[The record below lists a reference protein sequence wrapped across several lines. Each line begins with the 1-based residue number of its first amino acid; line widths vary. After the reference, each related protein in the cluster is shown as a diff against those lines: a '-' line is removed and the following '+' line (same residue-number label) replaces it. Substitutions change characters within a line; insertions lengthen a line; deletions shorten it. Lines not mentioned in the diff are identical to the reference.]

1 MTDPAKDPRI
11 VLAALARSHP
21 VLELGTLDLCFLAAL
36 QLQAAGAGL
45 SAFDEQKLVEVFEQV
60 CALLEPR
67 AESPRRRASHA
78 IQRLRDQKLLAR
90 VDGAGVMRAGEF
102 ALTRLAAGIVESY
115 LEDESLTR
123 ENLTQLTR
131 TLRVSLA
138 DILTRASAASSAED
152 WRGGIEGPLRVT
164 VSDLVSGIERRQ
176 RSLDLEQQAF
186 QVQIAKLLESDWFGA
201 VDQCLD
207 LLEST
212 SRTLAELNEILLRV
226 AHELSSLLQDIQ
238 EVAVV
243 AQADDAE
250 AAVQRVME
258 QVDRISAWGAA
269 RQRAWSEYYQYV
281 HRYLCDVVRLD
292 PSRALIQRLRE
303 QLSQHSARPF
313 ALAVAAA
320 PAPRLLR
327 EVEPFKD
334 DKPKVSRPRA
344 ERERTPTDND
354 AVDQHAI
361 VEELVQGALS
371 RGSTGLRDVTQQVSA
386 ETAGELQFV
395 TAGRVA
401 QVVARLAKTR
411 ADRDRPWVSV
421 HDGLVIEDWAISQ
434 RESDAVNTVQTTEE
448 PNATGTDGS
457 HD

>member
-11 VLAALARSHP
+11 VLAALARTHP
-21 VLELGTLDLCFLAAL
+21 VLELGTLELCFLAAL
-36 QLQAAGAGL
+36 HLRAEGAAL
-45 SAFDEQKLVEVFEQV
+45 SAFDEEKLSEVFEQV

-67 AESPRRRASHA
+67 AEAVKRRATHA

-90 VDGAGVMRAGEF
+90 VDGAGVLRAGEF
-102 ALTRLAAGIVESY
+102 ALTRLAASIVESY

-131 TLRVSLA
+131 SLRASLA
-138 DILTRASAASSAED
+138 EILTRAREAQAEAD
-152 WRGGIEGPLRVT
+152 WKNGVEAPLRVS

-186 QVQIAKLLESDWFGA
+186 QAQIAKLLESDWFGA
-201 VDQCLD
+201 VDQCLE

-212 SRTLAELNEILLRV
+212 SQTLTELNDILLRD
-226 AHELSSLLQDIQ
+226 AHELSSVLQDIQ
-238 EVAVV
+238 EVTVN
-243 AQADDAE
+243 AQAEGAE
-250 AAVQRVME
+250 AAVERVME
-258 QVDRISAWGAA
+258 QVDRIRAWGAA

-303 QLSQHSARPF
+303 QLSQHTSRPF
-313 ALAVAAA
+313 ALSVAAA
-320 PAPRLLR
+320 ASPRLLR
-327 EVEPFKD
+327 EIAPFKD

-344 ERERTPTDND
+344 ERERPPSDTD

-361 VEELVQGALS
+361 VEALVQGVLS
-371 RGSTGLRDVTQQVSA
+371 RGSDGLCDVTQQVNA
-386 ETAGELQFV
+386 ETPSELRFV

-401 QVVARLAKTR
+401 QVVARLARTTI
-411 ADRDRPWVSV
+411 DRDRPWVSV
-421 HDGLVIEDWAISQ
+421 NDGLVIEEWKIAKGGA
-434 RESDAVNTVQTTEE
+434 R
-448 PNATGTDGS
+448 G
-457 HD
+457 

>member
-1 MTDPAKDPRI
+1 MTAPAKDPKL
-11 VLAALARSHP
+11 VLAALARSQP
-21 VLELGTLDLCFLAAL
+21 ALELGTLDLCFLSAL
-36 QLQAAGAGL
+36 HLQAEGAAL
-45 SAFDEQKLVEVFEQV
+45 SAFNEEKLSEVFEQV

-67 AESPRRRASHA
+67 ADYVKRRATHA

-90 VDGAGVMRAGEF
+90 VDGAGVLRAGEF

-131 TLRVSLA
+131 SLRVSLA
-138 DILTRASAASSAED
+138 EILTRAGEAQAEAD
-152 WRGGIEGPLRVT
+152 WKNGVEAPLRVS

-186 QVQIAKLLESDWFGA
+186 QAQIAKLLESDWFGA
-201 VDQCLD
+201 VDQCLE

-212 SRTLAELNEILLRV
+212 SRTLTELNEILLRD

-238 EVAVV
+238 EITVS
-243 AQADDAE
+243 AQQEAAE
-250 AAVQRVME
+250 AAVERVME
-258 QVDRISAWGAA
+258 QVDRIRAWGAA

-303 QLSQHSARPF
+303 QLSQHTARPF
-313 ALAVAAA
+313 ALSVAAA
-320 PAPRLLR
+320 GSPRLLR
-327 EVEPFKD
+327 EIEPFKD

-344 ERERTPTDND
+344 ERERPPSDND

-371 RGSTGLRDVTQQVSA
+371 RGPSGLCEVTQQVSA
-386 ETAGELQFV
+386 ETPGELQFV

-401 QVVARLAKTR
+401 QVVARLARTTI
-411 ADRDRPWVSV
+411 DRDRPWVSV
-421 HDGLVIEDWAISQ
+421 HDGLVIEEWKIAKGAARD
-434 RESDAVNTVQTTEE
+434 
-448 PNATGTDGS
+448 
-457 HD
+457 

>member
-1 MTDPAKDPRI
+1 MTDPTRDPQI
-11 VLAALARSHP
+11 LLSALARSRP
-21 VLELGTLDLCFLAAL
+21 ELELGTLELCFLAAL
-36 QLQAAGAGL
+36 RLQADGAAL
-45 SAFDEQKLVEVFEQV
+45 SAFDEQKLTEVFEQV
-60 CALLEPR
+60 CLMLEPR
-67 AESPRRRASHA
+67 AENLRRRATHA

-90 VDGAGVMRAGEF
+90 VDGAGLLRAGEF
-102 ALTRLAAGIVESY
+102 ALTRLAASIVESL

-123 ENLTQLTR
+123 ENLSQLTR

-138 DILTRASAASSAED
+138 EVLTRASAAQTTTD
-152 WRGGIEGPLRVT
+152 WKTDVEGPLRVT
-164 VSDLVSGIERRQ
+164 VTELVSGIERRQ
-176 RSLDLEQQAF
+176 RSLDLEQSTF
-186 QVQIAKLLESDWFGA
+186 QTQIAKLLGSDWFGA

-212 SRTLAELNEILLRV
+212 SRTLSELNEILLRD

-238 EVAVV
+238 EVAVN
-243 AQADDAE
+243 AQADGAE

-303 QLSQHSARPF
+303 QLTEHTVRPF
-313 ALAVAAA
+313 ALAVAAE

-327 EVEPFKD
+327 EIEPFKD

-344 ERERTPTDND
+344 ERERPPSDSE
-354 AVDQHAI
+354 VEDQHAI
-361 VEELVQGALS
+361 VRSLVQGALA
-371 RGSTGLRDVTQQVSA
+371 RGSTGLRDVTEQVSA
-386 ETAGELQFV
+386 ATPSELQFV

-401 QVVARLAKTR
+401 QVVAGLARTSH
-411 ADRDRPWVSV
+411 DRDRPWLSV
-421 HDGLVIEDWAISQ
+421 HEGLVIEEWQIRAGGARD
-434 RESDAVNTVQTTEE
+434 
-448 PNATGTDGS
+448 
-457 HD
+457 

>member
-1 MTDPAKDPRI
+1 MTDQAKDPRI

-36 QLQAAGAGL
+36 HLRAEGTAL
-45 SAFDEQKLVEVFEQV
+45 SAFDEERLSEVFEQV

-67 AESPRRRASHA
+67 AENLRRRATHS
-78 IQRLRDQKLLAR
+78 IQRLRDQKLLTR
-90 VDGAGVMRAGEF
+90 VDGAGLLRAGEF
-102 ALTRLAAGIVESY
+102 ALTRLAASIVQSY

-138 DILTRASAASSAED
+138 DILTRASVAHAPAD
-152 WRGGIEGPLRVT
+152 WQTGVEGPLRVT
-164 VSDLVSGIERRQ
+164 VTELVSGIERRQ

-186 QVQIAKLLESDWFGA
+186 QTQIANLLQSDWFGA

-212 SRTLAELNEILLRV
+212 SRTLAELNEILLRD

-238 EVAVV
+238 EVAVN
-243 AQADDAE
+243 ALADGAE

-292 PSRALIQRLRE
+292 PSRALIERLRE
-303 QLSQHSARPF
+303 QLSQHVARPF

-327 EVEPFKD
+327 EIEPFKD

-344 ERERTPTDND
+344 ERERTPVDND
-354 AVDQHAI
+354 AIDQHAV
-361 VEELVQGALS
+361 VEGLVQSALA
-371 RGSTGLRDVTQQVSA
+371 RGSSGLCDVTQQVSA
-386 ETAGELQFV
+386 ETASELQFV

-401 QVVARLAKTR
+401 QVVARLARTTH
-411 ADRDRPWVSV
+411 DRDRPWVSV
-421 HDGLVIEDWAISQ
+421 HDGLVIEEWAITQ
-434 RESDAVNTVQTTEE
+434 GATAVKGG
-448 PNATGTDGS
+448 A

>member
-1 MTDPAKDPRI
+1 MTDLAKDPRL

-36 QLQAAGAGL
+36 HLQAEGGAL
-45 SAFDEQKLVEVFEQV
+45 AAFDEEKLSLVFEQV

-67 AESPRRRASHA
+67 ADNLRRRATHA

-90 VDGAGVMRAGEF
+90 VDGAGVLRAGEF
-102 ALTRLAAGIVESY
+102 ALTRLAGAIVESY

-123 ENLTQLTR
+123 ENLSQLTR
-131 TLRVSLA
+131 SLRVSLA
-138 DILTRASAASSAED
+138 EILTRASEAQGESD
-152 WRGGIEGPLRVT
+152 WKNGVEAPLRVS

-176 RSLDLEQQAF
+176 RSLDLEQQTF
-186 QVQIAKLLESDWFGA
+186 QAQIAKLLESDWFGA
-201 VDQCLD
+201 VDQCLE

-212 SRTLAELNEILLRV
+212 SRTLTELNEILLRD

-238 EVAVV
+238 EFTVN
-243 AQADDAE
+243 AQAEAAE
-250 AAVQRVME
+250 AAVERVME
-258 QVDRISAWGAA
+258 HVDRIRAWGAA

-292 PSRALIQRLRE
+292 PSRALIQPLRE
-303 QLSQHSARPF
+303 QLSQHTSRPF
-313 ALAVAAA
+313 ALSVAAA
-320 PAPRLLR
+320 ASPRLLR
-327 EVEPFKD
+327 EIEPFKD

-344 ERERTPTDND
+344 ERERTPSDND

-371 RGSTGLRDVTQQVSA
+371 SGLAGLCDVTQQVSA
-386 ETAGELQFV
+386 ETPSELLFV

-401 QVVARLAKTR
+401 QVVARLARTTM
-411 ADRDRPWVSV
+411 DRDRPWVRV
-421 HDGLVIEDWAISQ
+421 QDGLVIEEWKIAKGGARD
-434 RESDAVNTVQTTEE
+434 
-448 PNATGTDGS
+448 
-457 HD
+457 

>member
-11 VLAALARSHP
+11 VLAALARTHP
-21 VLELGTLDLCFLAAL
+21 VLELGTLELCFLAAL
-36 QLQAAGAGL
+36 HLRAEGAAL
-45 SAFDEQKLVEVFEQV
+45 SAFDEEKLSEVFEQV

-67 AESPRRRASHA
+67 AEAVKRRATHA

-90 VDGAGVMRAGEF
+90 VDGAGVLRAGEF
-102 ALTRLAAGIVESY
+102 ALTRLAASIVESY

-131 TLRVSLA
+131 SLRASLA
-138 DILTRASAASSAED
+138 EILTRAREAQAEAD
-152 WRGGIEGPLRVT
+152 WKNGVEAPLRVS

-186 QVQIAKLLESDWFGA
+186 QAQIAKLLESDWFGA
-201 VDQCLD
+201 VDQCLE

-212 SRTLAELNEILLRV
+212 SQTLTELNDILLRD
-226 AHELSSLLQDIQ
+226 AHELSSVLQDIQ
-238 EVAVV
+238 EVTVN
-243 AQADDAE
+243 AQAEGAE
-250 AAVQRVME
+250 AAVERVME
-258 QVDRISAWGAA
+258 QVDRIRAWGAA

-303 QLSQHSARPF
+303 QLSQHTSRPF
-313 ALAVAAA
+313 ALSVAAA
-320 PAPRLLR
+320 ASPRLLR
-327 EVEPFKD
+327 EIAPFKD

-344 ERERTPTDND
+344 ERERPPSDTD

-361 VEELVQGALS
+361 VEALVQGALS
-371 RGSTGLRDVTQQVSA
+371 RGSDGLCDVTQQVNA
-386 ETAGELQFV
+386 ETPSELRFV

-401 QVVARLAKTR
+401 QVVARLARTTI
-411 ADRDRPWVSV
+411 DRDRPWVSV
-421 HDGLVIEDWAISQ
+421 NDGLVIEEWKIAKGGA
-434 RESDAVNTVQTTEE
+434 R
-448 PNATGTDGS
+448 G
-457 HD
+457 

>member
-1 MTDPAKDPRI
+1 MTDHAKDPQI
-11 VLAALARSHP
+11 ILAALARSHP

-36 QLQAAGAGL
+36 HLQADGAAL
-45 SAFDEQKLVEVFEQV
+45 SAFNEEKLSEVFEQV
-60 CALLEPR
+60 CALIEPR
-67 AESPRRRASHA
+67 ADNPRRRATHA

-90 VDGAGVMRAGEF
+90 VDGAGVLRAGEF

-131 TLRVSLA
+131 ILRISLA
-138 DILTRASAASSAED
+138 EILTRAGEAQAPGD
-152 WRGGIEGPLRVT
+152 WKNGVEAPLRVS

-186 QVQIAKLLESDWFGA
+186 QARIAKLLESDWFGA
-201 VDQCLD
+201 VDQCLE

-212 SRTLAELNEILLRV
+212 SRTLTELNDILLRDS
-226 AHELSSLLQDIQ
+226 HELSSVLQDIQ
-238 EVAVV
+238 EITVN
-243 AQADDAE
+243 AQAEGAE
-250 AAVQRVME
+250 AAVERVME
-258 QVDRISAWGAA
+258 QVDRIRSWGAA

-303 QLSQHSARPF
+303 QLSQHTTRPF
-313 ALAVAAA
+313 ALSVAAA
-320 PAPRLLR
+320 AAPRLLR
-327 EVEPFKD
+327 EIEPFKD

-344 ERERTPTDND
+344 ERERPPSDSE

-371 RGSTGLRDVTQQVSA
+371 RGSNGLCDVTQQVSA
-386 ETAGELQFV
+386 ETPDELQFV

-401 QVVARLAKTR
+401 QVVARLARTTI
-411 ADRDRPWVSV
+411 DRDRPWVRV
-421 HDGLVIEDWAISQ
+421 HDGLVIEEWKLAKGGARD
-434 RESDAVNTVQTTEE
+434 
-448 PNATGTDGS
+448 
-457 HD
+457 

>member
-11 VLAALARSHP
+11 VLAALARTHP
-21 VLELGTLDLCFLAAL
+21 VLELGTLELCFLAAL
-36 QLQAAGAGL
+36 HLRAEGAAL
-45 SAFDEQKLVEVFEQV
+45 SAFDEEKLSEVFEQV

-67 AESPRRRASHA
+67 AEAVKRRATHA

-90 VDGAGVMRAGEF
+90 VDGAGVLRAGEF
-102 ALTRLAAGIVESY
+102 ALTRLAASIVESY

-131 TLRVSLA
+131 SLRASLA
-138 DILTRASAASSAED
+138 EILTRAGEAQAQAD
-152 WRGGIEGPLRVT
+152 WKNGVEAPLRVS

-186 QVQIAKLLESDWFGA
+186 QAQIAKLLESDWFGA
-201 VDQCLD
+201 VDQCLE

-212 SRTLAELNEILLRV
+212 SQTLTELNDILLRD
-226 AHELSSLLQDIQ
+226 AHELSSVLQDIQ
-238 EVAVV
+238 EVTVN
-243 AQADDAE
+243 AQAEGAE
-250 AAVQRVME
+250 AAVERVME
-258 QVDRISAWGAA
+258 QVDRIRAWGAA

-303 QLSQHSARPF
+303 QLSQHTSRPF
-313 ALAVAAA
+313 ALSVAAA
-320 PAPRLLR
+320 ASPRLLR
-327 EVEPFKD
+327 EIAPFKD

-344 ERERTPTDND
+344 ERERPPSDTD

-361 VEELVQGALS
+361 VEALVQGVLS
-371 RGSTGLRDVTQQVSA
+371 RGSDGLCDVTQQVNA
-386 ETAGELQFV
+386 ETPSELRFV

-401 QVVARLAKTR
+401 QVVARLARTTI
-411 ADRDRPWVSV
+411 DRDRPWVSV
-421 HDGLVIEDWAISQ
+421 NDGLVIEEWKIAKGGA
-434 RESDAVNTVQTTEE
+434 R
-448 PNATGTDGS
+448 G
-457 HD
+457 

>member
-21 VLELGTLDLCFLAAL
+21 ALELGTLELCFLAAL
-36 QLQAAGAGL
+36 HLQSEGATLAAFNEEKL
-45 SAFDEQKLVEVFEQV
+45 SEVFEQV
-60 CALLEPR
+60 CVLLDPR
-67 AESPRRRASHA
+67 ADNAKRRATHA

-90 VDGAGVMRAGEF
+90 VDGAGVLRPGEF
-102 ALTRLAAGIVESY
+102 ALTRLAAAIIESY

-131 TLRVSLA
+131 SLRSSLA
-138 DILTRASAASSAED
+138 EILTRARAAQSEAD
-152 WRGGIEGPLRVT
+152 WKSGVEAPLRVS

-186 QVQIAKLLESDWFGA
+186 QAQIAKLLESDWFGA
-201 VDQCLD
+201 VDQCLE

-212 SRTLAELNEILLRV
+212 SRTLTELNEILLRD
-226 AHELSSLLQDIQ
+226 AHELSSVLQDIQ
-238 EVAVV
+238 EITVT
-243 AQADDAE
+243 AQAEGAE
-250 AAVQRVME
+250 AAVERVME
-258 QVDRISAWGAA
+258 QVDRIRAWGAA

-303 QLSQHSARPF
+303 QLSQHTKRPF
-313 ALAVAAA
+313 ALSVAAA
-320 PAPRLLR
+320 AAPRLLR
-327 EVEPFKD
+327 EIEPFKD

-344 ERERTPTDND
+344 ERERPPSDND

-371 RGSTGLRDVTQQVSA
+371 SEPSGLREVTQRVSA
-386 ETAGELQFV
+386 ETPNELQFV

-401 QVVARLAKTR
+401 QVVARLARTTI
-411 ADRDRPWVSV
+411 DRDRPWVSV
-421 HDGLVIEDWAISQ
+421 HDGLVIEEWKIAKGAARD
-434 RESDAVNTVQTTEE
+434 
-448 PNATGTDGS
+448 
-457 HD
+457 

>member
-1 MTDPAKDPRI
+1 MTDPARDPQI
-11 VLAALARSHP
+11 VLAALARTHP
-21 VLELGTLDLCFLAAL
+21 VLDLSTLDVCFLAAL
-36 QLQAAGAGL
+36 QLQADGAAL
-45 SAFDEQKLVEVFEQV
+45 AAFDEQKLGEVFEHV
-60 CALLEPR
+60 TALLEPG
-67 AESPRRRASHA
+67 AENLRRRATHA

-90 VDGAGVMRAGEF
+90 VDGAGVLRAGEF
-102 ALTRLAAGIVESY
+102 ALTRLAASIVASF

-131 TLRVSLA
+131 SLRASLA
-138 DILTRASAASSAED
+138 DVLARAQAAHSESAWKHEV
-152 WRGGIEGPLRVT
+152 EGPLRVT

-186 QVQIAKLLESDWFGA
+186 QSQIAKLLGSDWFGA

-212 SRTLAELNEILLRV
+212 SRTLAELNEILLRD

-238 EVAVV
+238 GVAVE
-243 AQADDAE
+243 AHAEAAE

-303 QLSQHSARPF
+303 QLSQHTARPF

-327 EVEPFKD
+327 EIEPFTG

-344 ERERTPTDND
+344 ERERPPTDND
-354 AVDQHAI
+354 GVDQHAV
-361 VEELVQGALS
+361 VEQLVQKALG
-371 RGSTGLRDVTQQVSA
+371 RGSTGLRDVTLQVST
-386 ETAGELQFV
+386 ETPLELQFV

-401 QVVARLAKTR
+401 QVVARLARTTH
-411 ADRDRPWVSV
+411 DRDRPWLSV
-421 HDGLVIEDWAISQ
+421 QKGLVIEEWTIERAGAGD
-434 RESDAVNTVQTTEE
+434 
-448 PNATGTDGS
+448 
-457 HD
+457 

>member
-11 VLAALARSHP
+11 LLAALARSHP

-36 QLQAAGAGL
+36 HLQAEGAAL
-45 SAFDEQKLVEVFEQV
+45 SAFSEEKLSEVFEQV

-67 AESPRRRASHA
+67 AENTKRRATHA

-90 VDGAGVMRAGEF
+90 VDGAGVLRAGEF

-131 TLRVSLA
+131 ILRISLA
-138 DILTRASAASSAED
+138 EILTRAGAAQGPDD
-152 WRGGIEGPLRVT
+152 WKNGVEAPLRVS

-176 RSLDLEQQAF
+176 RSLDLEQQSF
-186 QVQIAKLLESDWFGA
+186 QARIAKLLESDWFGA
-201 VDQCLD
+201 VDQCLE

-212 SRTLAELNEILLRV
+212 SRTLTELNEILLRDS
-226 AHELSSLLQDIQ
+226 HELSSVLQDIQ
-238 EVAVV
+238 EITVNS
-243 AQADDAE
+243 QAEGAE
-250 AAVQRVME
+250 AAVERVME
-258 QVDRISAWGAA
+258 QVDRIRAWGAA

-303 QLSQHSARPF
+303 QLSQHTARPF

-320 PAPRLLR
+320 ATPRLLR
-327 EVEPFKD
+327 EIEPFKD

-344 ERERTPTDND
+344 ERERAPSDND
-354 AVDQHAI
+354 ALDQHAI

-371 RGSTGLRDVTQQVSA
+371 RDPAGLAEVTQQVS
-386 ETAGELQFV
+386 EHTPDELQFV

-401 QVVARLAKTR
+401 QVVARLARTTV
-411 ADRDRPWVSV
+411 DRDRPWVSV
-421 HDGLVIEDWAISQ
+421 HDGLVIEEWKIAKGGARD
-434 RESDAVNTVQTTEE
+434 
-448 PNATGTDGS
+448 
-457 HD
+457 

>member
-1 MTDPAKDPRI
+1 MTDPARDPRI

-36 QLQAAGAGL
+36 HLQADGATL
-45 SAFDEQKLVEVFEQV
+45 SAFNEQHLIEVFEQV
-60 CALLEPR
+60 CTLLEPR
-67 AESPRRRASHA
+67 AESLRRRATHT

-90 VDGAGVMRAGEF
+90 VDGAGVLRAGEF
-102 ALTRLAAGIVESY
+102 ALTGLAAGIVESF

-131 TLRVSLA
+131 TLRISLA
-138 DILTRASAASSAED
+138 EVLTRASVAESPDD
-152 WRGGIEGPLRVT
+152 WKNGVEGPLRVT
-164 VSDLVSGIERRQ
+164 VTDLVSGIERRQ

-186 QVQIAKLLESDWFGA
+186 QTQIAKLLESDWFGA

-212 SRTLAELNEILLRV
+212 SRTLAELNEILLRD

-238 EVAVV
+238 EVAVN
-243 AQADDAE
+243 ALAEGAE

-303 QLSQHSARPF
+303 QLSQHTARPF
-313 ALAVAAA
+313 ALAVASA

-327 EVEPFKD
+327 EIEPFKD

-344 ERERTPTDND
+344 EREHAPSDND

-371 RGSTGLRDVTQQVSA
+371 RGSNGLRDVTAQVSA
-386 ETAGELQFV
+386 ETPSELQFV

-401 QVVARLAKTR
+401 QVVARLARTTH
-411 ADRDRPWVSV
+411 DRDRPWVSV
-421 HDGLVIEDWAISQ
+421 HDGLVIEEWNI
-434 RESDAVNTVQTTEE
+434 
-448 PNATGTDGS
+448 ATGGARD
-457 HD
+457 

>member
-1 MTDPAKDPRI
+1 MTDPARDPQQL
-11 VLAALARSHP
+11 LAALARNHP
-21 VLELGTLDLCFLAAL
+21 VLELGTVDLCFLAAL
-36 QLQAAGAGL
+36 HLHAGGAALA
-45 SAFDEQKLVEVFEQV
+45 AFNEQRLIEVFEEV
-60 CALLEPR
+60 CLLVEPR
-67 AESPRRRASHA
+67 AENLRRRATHA

-90 VDGAGVMRAGEF
+90 VDGAGVLRAGEF
-102 ALTRLAAGIVESY
+102 ALTRLAASIVESY

-131 TLRVSLA
+131 SLRISLAEILARAHKADSLA
-138 DILTRASAASSAED
+138 DWQS
-152 WRGGIEGPLRVT
+152 GVEGPLRVT

-186 QVQIAKLLESDWFGA
+186 QAQIASLLESDWFGA

-212 SRTLAELNEILLRV
+212 SRTLAELNEILLRD
-226 AHELSSLLQDIQ
+226 AHELSSVLQDIQ
-238 EVAVV
+238 EVAV
-243 AQADDAE
+243 QATADGAE

-292 PSRALIQRLRE
+292 PSRALIERLRE
-303 QLSQHSARPF
+303 QLSKHTTRPF

-327 EVEPFKD
+327 EIEPFKD

-344 ERERTPTDND
+344 ERERPPVDNE
-354 AVDQHAI
+354 AIDQHAR
-361 VEELVQGALS
+361 VEELVQEALT
-371 RGSTGLRDVTQQVSA
+371 RDPGGLGEVTRQVSA
-386 ETAGELQFV
+386 ETPSELHFV

-401 QVVARLAKTR
+401 QAVARLARTTH
-411 ADRDRPWVSV
+411 DRDRPWVSV
-421 HDGLVIEDWAISQ
+421 HDGLVIEEWTIGKS
-434 RESDAVNTVQTTEE
+434 
-448 PNATGTDGS
+448 GS
-457 HD
+457 GE